1 MRGTARAQSLFRL
14 CKNSEFF
21 PNIRNLKK
29 NENKHFVK
37 PKLGKD
43 FSYSKALQIQGVD
56 DQKSVNYFLQHTR
69 EHQYNVVDEFC

>member
-1 MRGTARAQSLFRL
+1 LQKFGI
-14 CKNSEFF
+14 F
-21 PNIRNLKK
+21 PEKKKLNK

-69 EHQYNVVDEFC
+69 EHQNNVVDEFC